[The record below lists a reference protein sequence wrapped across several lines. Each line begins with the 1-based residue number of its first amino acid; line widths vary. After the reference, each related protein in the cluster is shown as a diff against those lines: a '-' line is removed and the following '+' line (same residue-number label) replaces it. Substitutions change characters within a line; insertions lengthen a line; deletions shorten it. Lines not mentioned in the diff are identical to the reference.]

1 MREQIKSSNNCGK
14 LVLLIGALMAVPL
27 AVLPFYPSEVKYA
40 FCFLIPSAGSFIFG
54 IMLCFFLKNEEEEG
68 LQWQY
73 TMRTGSLTVVFAWM
87 FAFLVGGTPF
97 LLSGQL
103 TYVQCVF
110 EAVSGWTTTGLSVV
124 DVTKT
129 PHIFLFHR
137 GFMQFCGGLGFVMMM
152 VMFIQGKQSVNLYN
166 AEGHTDRLM
175 PNLVKSARA
184 IFFMYTSF
192 LAMGSGAYMIYGMN
206 PLDSVVHAMCALS
219 TGGFSNQADSIGAY
233 NSFPIEIITI
243 ILMIIGTTNF
253 AVLLLF
259 VRRKFRQAWRVSEM
273 RFLALLL
280 AISVPLTAVTL
291 FAKLYMN
298 IGESFRQSLFNVV
311 SALSTSGFSTM
322 SYQEWPVVSVGIM
335 IVLMLIGGGI
345 GSTAGGIKLTR
356 VYLMFR
362 FAGDIVKKRVS
373 PSRRVRVL
381 YYYRAQG
388 KAPINQNLILDTTG
402 YVFCY
407 FLIFVTGSLLLTLTA
422 DCSLMEA
429 MFEFSSSLGTVGLS
443 IGLTG
448 PSTGAATLL
457 VEIAGMVLGRLEIFI
472 VMIACYS
479 GITAVRQRL
488 SERRK
493 I

>member
-1 MREQIKSSNNCGK
+1 MREQIKNSNNCGK
-14 LVLLIGALMAVPL
+14 LVLLIGILMAVPL
-27 AVLPFYPSEVKYA
+27 LVLPFYPQEARYA
-40 FCFLIPSAGSFIFG
+40 Y
-54 IMLCFFLKNEEEEG
+54 CFFVPALGSVILGLLLCLFLKKEEEEG

-97 LLSGQL
+97 LLSEQL
-103 TYVQCVF
+103 TYIQCVF

-124 DVTKT
+124 DVTRT

-175 PNLVKSARA
+175 PNLAKSARA
-184 IFFMYTSF
+184 IFCMYTSF
-192 LAMGSGAYMIYGMN
+192 LAVGTGAYMVYGMN
-206 PLDSVVHAMCALS
+206 PLDSIVHAMCALS

-233 NSFPIEIITI
+233 QSFPIEIITI
-243 ILMIIGTTNF
+243 ILMVIGTTNF
-253 AVLLLF
+253 AVLLLL
-259 VRRKFRQAWRVSEM
+259 VKRKFKQAWRVSEM

-280 AISVPLTAVTL
+280 VISVPLTAVTL
-291 FAKLYMN
+291 FAKLYMS
-298 IGESFRQSLFNVV
+298 IGESVRQSLFNVV

-322 SYQEWPVVSVGIM
+322 SYQDWPVVSVGIM
-335 IVLMLIGGGI
+335 IILMLIGGGI

-373 PSRRVRVL
+373 PSRRVRAL

-407 FLIFVTGSLLLTLTA
+407 FLIFLTGSLLLTLTA

-448 PSTGAATLL
+448 PSTGAATLI
-457 VEIAGMVLGRLEIFI
+457 VEITGMVLGRLEIFI
-472 VMIACYS
+472 VLIAFYS
-479 GITAVRQRL
+479 GITMVRQRL
-488 SERRK
+488 SERK
-493 I
+493 KL